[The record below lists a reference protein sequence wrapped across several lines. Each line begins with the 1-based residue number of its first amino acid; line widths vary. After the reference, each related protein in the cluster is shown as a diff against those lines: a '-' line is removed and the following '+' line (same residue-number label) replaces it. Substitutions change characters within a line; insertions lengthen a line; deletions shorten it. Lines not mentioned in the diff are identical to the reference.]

1 MEGNPRAT
9 RWFLTLNNYGSED
22 IELIESNRFQ
32 DLCKYIIYGE
42 EEAPSTGT
50 KHIHLY
56 CRLKKKMYKNTIK
69 CMFPRAVI
77 EVARGDE
84 MQCYNYCSKDGKFKE
99 FGQRLSKIDEWVS
112 KVQKTK
118 KMLEDL
124 MMLEQEE
131 FEAKYT
137 YEAFTLKKKLEDW
150 KFSHQKLTG
159 PWGGELQK
167 KNIWIYGEPGCGKSR
182 WAHQQ
187 ASEAKF
193 YLKNVNK
200 WWDGYNDGTTQLVII
215 EDFPVDNKEWL
226 INILKIWSDRYPFN
240 GEVKGG
246 TVRVTPG
253 KWILIVTSNHSI
265 EEVFVNCQEQ
275 DVKAIKRRFTEVH
288 MKNGNLIK
296 WTRVPNEEL
305 QK

>member
-1 MEGNPRAT
+1 MESNSRGT
-9 RWFLTLNNYGSED
+9 RWFITMNNYNEEVINKIRSQVFKD
-22 IELIESNRFQ
+22 I
-32 DLCKYIIYGE
+32 CKYYILGF
-42 EEAPSTGT
+42 EEAPTTNT
-50 KHIHLY
+50 KHFHLY
-56 CRLKKKMYKNTIK
+56 IRLKQKMYRNSLKKLLPN
-69 CMFPRAVI
+69 CVI
-77 EVARGDE
+77 EIAKGGE
-84 MQCYNYCSKDGKFKE
+84 QSCFEYCSKEGKFEE
-99 FGQRLSKIDEWVS
+99 FGQRLKYIDEWIS
-112 KVQKTK
+112 KKQKLLQ
-118 KMLEDL
+118 MLDDL
-124 MMLEQEE
+124 MKLQWQD

-137 YEAFTLKKKLEDW
+137 HEAFTLNKKLQDW

-187 ASEAKF
+187 ASEAKI

-200 WWDGYNDGTTQLVII
+200 WWDGYNHGTTQLVII

-288 MKNGNLIK
+288 MKNGNLIQ